1 MQINHMKCIL
11 VTGCAGFIGAKVS
24 EFLLCAAYCGNDGYN
39 VVGMNNMND
48 AYEIK
53 TLATGSNHKSL
64 KF

>member
-1 MQINHMKCIL
+1 MK
-11 VTGCAGFIGAKVS
+11 VDNYTGQVGAKVS